1 MKKWISLALAF
12 LMLLTASCGGASGS
26 QDTTAASGNDTTAA
40 PVTTELT
47 DGLEDKNME
56 GFSFNILHH
65 DDTWLTWAK
74 TQLVADE
81 ENGDLI
87 NDTIYKRNSYIEDRF
102 NAKINVTGV
111 SKVADVFKQEVLS
124 GDNNYD
130 IIFQYGINVLG
141 NVDLLADMN
150 NIPISTSA
158 QTTGSPPHPAS
169 SPSARSRSRS
179 PEAGRCPT
187 HPVHTVSPSTRSC
200 MTASRSRTTSTT
212 SSATASGPPTSSS
225 RSPQRALLT

>member
-1 MKKWISLALAF
+1 MKKWFSLALAF
-12 LMLLTASCGGASGS
+12 LMLIAASCGGGS
-26 QDTTAASGNDTTAA
+26 TSTDTTAASGDTTEA

-102 NAKINVTGV
+102 NAKINGNFEVFSQIVRKCYAGNHVGAVMTVHDPVSVSVFLSFIPVIDSVPFSVKIISIVTP
-111 SKVADVFKQEVLS
+111 
-124 GDNNYD
+124 
-130 IIFQYGINVLG
+130 G
-141 NVDLLADMN
+141 N
-150 NIPISTSA
+150 T
-158 QTTGSPPHPAS
+158 
-169 SPSARSRSRS
+169 
-179 PEAGRCPT
+179 
-187 HPVHTVSPSTRSC
+187 
-200 MTASRSRTTSTT
+200 
-212 SSATASGPPTSSS
+212 
-225 RSPQRALLT
+225 